1 MLDRTC
7 SAVYWNN
14 QYGPSTQNIFTTR
27 QHPCSFMKE
36 VYSKQRSVLRL
47 IPEDSMVSPVTR
59 YEIRPFVWVLVYI
72 SQTINGWWGLTRVW
86 EEYIHVSGDGC
97 EDEGRWFPVDVEGTV
112 GSLKQR
118 LQKKYGIAVED
129 QQLLIR
135 NGEGEEDWELDDDDR
150 FVDYSLHHGNK
161 LRLVDLSNENVGVGG
176 IGEGKGKGEDGVKKK
191 SAVPGGKKSPGGK
204 NQKNQK
210 NKAVVA
216 KEEDMEGGEREE
228 DMVEEE
234 DPYHVLGPWGE
245 ELPRG
250 AWGSTGSG
258 NKAQDLSAWVLN
270 AKQENLN
277 FEPRMNR
284 IQRMIYVLCRVTAI
298 KQPARVTEHSKKT
311 NAKSDNKN
319 KASPKQQKE
328 QGIKKCPQPK
338 WTVYKALPGIERV
351 NLRFF
356 AGWWNLLFTLLCFLL
371 LYWKYFQMGEGDGR
385 GAKMGGYKKYRDP
398 TRL

>member
-1 MLDRTC
+1 
-7 SAVYWNN
+7 
-14 QYGPSTQNIFTTR
+14 
-27 QHPCSFMKE
+27 MKE

-112 GSLKQR
+112 GSLKQC

-135 NGEGEEDWELDDDDR
+135 NGEEGEDEDWELDDDDR

-161 LRLVDLSNENVGVGG
+161 LRLVDLSNEGVSVGG
-176 IGEGKGKGEDGVKKK
+176 KAEGKREGGDGVKTK
-191 SAVPGGKKSPGGK
+191 SALPGGEKSPGGK
-204 NQKNQK
+204 NQKYQK
-210 NKAVVA
+210 NEMNQMNTAVVA
-216 KEEDMEGGEREE
+216 KEEDREGGEEEE

-258 NKAQDLSAWVLN
+258 NKAQDLSAWVIN

-298 KQPARVTEHSKKT
+298 KKPARVTERSKK
-311 NAKSDNKN
+311 KHCKER
-319 KASPKQQKE
+319 QQK
-328 QGIKKCPQPK
+328 
-338 WTVYKALPGIERV
+338 
-351 NLRFF
+351 
-356 AGWWNLLFTLLCFLL
+356 
-371 LYWKYFQMGEGDGR
+371 
-385 GAKMGGYKKYRDP
+385 
-398 TRL
+398 